1 MALPDEPV
9 AEQQPEA
16 ESSALRRGYARGRE
30 RDEQIRAGLTPLAPG
45 EHPPALVVAA
55 TVAVALGAANVVLF
69 ASGVEID
76 GTTPGVVGVAVFAI
90 LMFGLAAGMLRGAYW
105 FVLAFQ
111 ALLGITVIVAALSL
125 MVASN
130 GLALLLCVGIVG
142 LGGWLFWKLVRVMA
156 RMQAPTRQLDS

>member
-1 MALPDEPV
+1 MAQPDEPQT
-9 AEQQPEA
+9 EPPEPTTL
-16 ESSALRRGYARGRE
+16 SRGYARGRE
-30 RDEQIRAGLTPLAPG
+30 RDEQIRAGLVPLAPG
-45 EHPPALVVAA
+45 ERPPALVVAA
-55 TVAVALGAANVVLF
+55 TIAVALGAANIALF
-69 ASGVEID
+69 AAGVEID
-76 GTTPGVVGVAVFAI
+76 GNTPGAVGVGVFAV

-156 RMQAPTRQLDS
+156 RMQAPLRELDS